1 MTYCKIQAAT
11 TVTAL
16 DLKSLKALWHMY
28 APTGLVGTFR
38 CDAVLT
44 EAQRR
49 RLPRGLR
56 ERLAD

>member
-1 MTYCKIQAAT
+1 MIYCQNQAAT

-16 DLKSLKALWHMY
+16 NLKSLKALWHMY
-28 APTGLVGTFR
+28 GHTGLVGTFR
-38 CDAVLT
+38 CETLT